1 MFKTQILLLVI
12 LESKRPQETPRVNRV
27 FRQQWRP
34 SNWFCWRLLSARWGC
49 TCLVAQPS
57 LTLCIPMD
65 CSPLDSSVH
74 GISQARILE
83 WVAISSSRGSSPPR
97 DRTWIFCVSWIG
109 GQILSH
115 WATHEAQDG
124 VTDLI
129 FEFIW
134 LHSHSSLDSVHS
146 SVHSKCSFK
155 SLAQLLKNSL
165 AWVLKGF
172 FSLILFSFSFY

>member
-1 MFKTQILLLVI
+1 MKSSHYFSFFNLCKVYFICVLLCSCHLHHNTNNAFYVFLFKTQILLLVI

-57 LTLCIPMD
+57 PTLCIPMD

-83 WVAISSSRGSSPPR
+83 WVAISSSRGSSPPT
-97 DRTWIFCVSWIG
+97 DRTWIFCVS
-109 GQILSH
+109 
-115 WATHEAQDG
+115 
-124 VTDLI
+124 
-129 FEFIW
+129 
-134 LHSHSSLDSVHS
+134 
-146 SVHSKCSFK
+146 
-155 SLAQLLKNSL
+155 
-165 AWVLKGF
+165 
-172 FSLILFSFSFY
+172 